1 MSYARIGSDGNIT
14 CPNCYG
20 IMLELHRFDARDDIL
35 GLDYDHAPLYR
46 RGFGYEGSLLASLAQ
61 SLFAWIGAHCK
72 QWRLRRV
79 LRRWPLSL
87 YCPACGYLIKRGRQS
102 GRV

>member
-1 MSYARIGSDGNIT
+1 MSYATIGPDGNIT

-20 IMLELHRFDARDDIL
+20 IMLELHRFDARDDIF
-35 GLDYDHAPLYR
+35 GLDYDSHLHR
-46 RGFGYEGSLLASLAQ
+46 RGFGYEGSLIAELVQ
-61 SLFAWIGAHCK
+61 SIFAWIGAHLR

-87 YCPACGYLIKRGRQS
+87 YCPACGYLIKRGRKP